1 MYYSRVLNKTMNQAE
16 SFQSFYKVNR
26 KAAYAINLN
35 GACLLD
41 LRFLHPNNCILKTF
55 RK

>member
-1 MYYSRVLNKTMNQAE
+1 MVNKTMNQAE

-26 KAAYAINLN
+26 KAAYAIYLN

-41 LRFLHPNNCILKTF
+41 LRFSYPNNSISKIF